1 MRSQC
6 SAHHFSFQR
15 IHVIIVLEYSFRIS
29 ALQQGRK
36 RKIFPLASHRCM
48 NVLVEYSSLLARS
61 RGCCWGQDHGARIPQ
76 TVGIFRIR
84 VPALAPKIPY
94 FLFGYALFFQITA
107 LSPLLIN
114 VLFLCLAHYFVTKC
128 ALIELY
134 RTIVEQFFTLIQ
146 MVNRRL

>member
-6 SAHHFSFQR
+6 SAHASLQLPENTCNYSFR
-15 IHVIIVLEYSFRIS
+15 LNFRIS

-61 RGCCWGQDHGARIPQ
+61 RGCCWGQDHGARIPKQ
-76 TVGIFRIR
+76 SVGIFRIR

-114 VLFLCLAHYFVTKC
+114 VLFFMLLIILLQNVPLQNCT
-128 ALIELY
+128 ALQQNNSLPSF
-134 RTIVEQFFTLIQ
+134 RW
-146 MVNRRL
+146 

>member
-6 SAHHFSFQR
+6 SAQHHFSFQR

-61 RGCCWGQDHGARIPQ
+61 RGCCMLLGLGSWSPHPP
-76 TVGIFRIR
+76 VIR
-84 VPALAPKIPY
+84 VPVGSENSP
-94 FLFGYALFFQITA
+94 FFIWICFV
-107 LSPLLIN
+107 LPNNCPFPSSDKCPFFMLLIILLQN
-114 VLFLCLAHYFVTKC
+114 VPL
-128 ALIELY
+128 
-134 RTIVEQFFTLIQ
+134 
-146 MVNRRL
+146 